1 MRSILVAGAALTA
14 AMLFSAP
21 ASAFEIDSSAPVGG
35 GASFNLNIDEFNRP
49 APGTVLERF
58 ADTHDKSQPGA
69 LQVFGN
75 DIGGTYGIPNTI
87 PGPAAQPPNWF
98 FSSPSFRAAR

>member
-35 GASFNLNIDEFNRP
+35 GSSFNLNIDEFNRP